1 MTPQSIKPRMKQS
14 RQASK
19 QANKPSFVKAKYMP
33 SFTKQVNYSLPLPD
47 FHILYI
53 HSPRCNAL
61 LFFCRDNFYFCT
73 CSRPVKVNKK
83 VRQSIQTKLV
93 WITSFLEVT
102 CFTLQFESG
111 LERVHWVHRDTPSS
125 MPDTNIVFMWR
136 RRRQQESLYFLIEAS
151 SLETPT
157 LCLLKQKVSTIAEK
171 C

>member
-1 MTPQSIKPRMKQS
+1 MVICSLFFE
-14 RQASK
+14 SK
-19 QANKPSFVKAKYMP
+19 MP

-53 HSPRCNAL
+53 HTLRCNASS
-61 LFFCRDNFYFCT
+61 FVCRDNFYFCNLFCT

-93 WITSFLEVT
+93 WITSFLETFT
-102 CFTLQFESG
+102 CFSTLQFESG
-111 LERVHWVHRDTPSS
+111 LERVHWVHRDIPSS

-136 RRRQQESLYFLIEAS
+136 RRRQQESIDFLIEAS

-157 LCLLKQKVSTIAEK
+157 LCLSKQKVSTIVEK